1 MNLRRKRHAIFKGA
15 SLVVAAAN
23 LAIGVLCHYIWSG
36 EWGDPYLRD
45 ALLPT
50 GLLWPSAASVVTALT
65 YLLSL
70 DSRASRRPRFF
81 LFVLFASF
89 FLMISGYIMGSR
101 QVTLDNFPV
110 FIGAAVASLALA
122 GLFLFLESVLGGV
135 LTRMAGPLCRS
146 DKPAAGLWLQRL
158 GLAWRPGDGDSS
170 LNLGLAFAGLGRY
183 EEARPHI
190 ETAYDAGD
198 HSLPLVRALFHI
210 YLDAGEKARAAK
222 FAEMLYEAEP
232 SPDLFKRLIIL
243 WEETGQKRLLL
254 DTLDSLPAEER
265 AHYLEKMRDLAFE
278 LGDRDRIRDLAQ
290 EFERDGPPFTRA
302 KWCYSR
308 LLESDARDTAAL
320 RALLRLAKRVN
331 DWHHVGDLLEKLV
344 AIHPNDASLRRE
356 LLEHYRFQ
364 NEPDAAFRQLIMLVA
379 SGQATLAEKLEAA
392 EQHFAV
398 ADYDEVEKLISSDDE
413 LANHPRSLCLLAET
427 KLEMGLLEEAEELI
441 SQARELDP
449 DAETTVGLGSVE
461 AKIRAKILERDLEVF
476 AQRVEQ
482 NPGDLDLKFEY
493 FDRLAAAGKADLVVI
508 SLEDL
513 LAHQPSV
520 AQRVVKE
527 VEGYLGRH
535 GFEGRLARYLSDL
548 HAREG
553 RWDECFAV
561 FERMAGE
568 SLHPAEILRE
578 AAERI
583 LATVPDHVPS
593 LLALTRVSHETG
605 RHAEALACLD
615 RLAAAGFQITR
626 DMRLIEFESGLAVGD
641 LSRAAAAGSALLS
654 ETPDDKDLL
663 MRIAQME
670 ADLGRYDSAIR
681 HLKHARAV
689 HPDDHTIAL
698 LLRRVEDQRKSA
710 RMEEIRRRLET
721 HPRDDGLL
729 EELGDLH
736 HDFSQLNEAIV
747 AYQRAAHAR
756 PDNQV
761 ARAKL
766 GYVLARKEM
775 FSDAEETF
783 AEVILSVEQDDHV
796 QTRLKALFYKA
807 AEVAEDENQFDL
819 ALALYKRVFRVDA
832 GYRDVVTRIERLE
845 RLAKGKKA

>member
-1 MNLRRKRHAIFKGA
+1 
-15 SLVVAAAN
+15 
-23 LAIGVLCHYIWSG
+23 
-36 EWGDPYLRD
+36 
-45 ALLPT
+45 
-50 GLLWPSAASVVTALT
+50 
-65 YLLSL
+65 
-70 DSRASRRPRFF
+70 
-81 LFVLFASF
+81 
-89 FLMISGYIMGSR
+89 
-101 QVTLDNFPV
+101 
-110 FIGAAVASLALA
+110 
-122 GLFLFLESVLGGV
+122 
-135 LTRMAGPLCRS
+135 
-146 DKPAAGLWLQRL
+146 
-158 GLAWRPGDGDSS
+158 
-170 LNLGLAFAGLGRY
+170 
-183 EEARPHI
+183 
-190 ETAYDAGD
+190 
-198 HSLPLVRALFHI
+198 
-210 YLDAGEKARAAK
+210 
-222 FAEMLYEAEP
+222 
-232 SPDLFKRLIIL
+232 
-243 WEETGQKRLLL
+243 
-254 DTLDSLPAEER
+254 
-265 AHYLEKMRDLAFE
+265 
-278 LGDRDRIRDLAQ
+278 
-290 EFERDGPPFTRA
+290 
-302 KWCYSR
+302 
-308 LLESDARDTAAL
+308 
-320 RALLRLAKRVN
+320 
-331 DWHHVGDLLEKLV
+331 
-344 AIHPNDASLRRE
+344 LRRE

-398 ADYDEVEKLISSDDE
+398 ADYDEVEKLISGDDE
-413 LANHPRSLCLLAET
+413 LASHPRSLCLLAET

-461 AKIRAKILERDLEVF
+461 SKIRAKILERDLELF

-482 NPGDLDLKFEY
+482 NPGDIDLKFAY
-493 FDRLAAAGKADLVVI
+493 FDRLVAAGKADLVVI

-513 LAHQPSV
+513 LAHQP
-520 AQRVVKE
+520 ALAERVVSE

-535 GFEGRLARYLSDL
+535 GFEGRLARYLADL

-561 FERMAGE
+561 CERMAGE

-583 LATVPDHVPS
+583 LTTVPDHVPS

-605 RHAEALACLD
+605 RHAEALDCLD
-615 RLAAAGFQITR
+615 RLAAAGFAMTR
-626 DMRLIEFESGLAVGD
+626 EMRQIEFESGLAAGN

-670 ADLGRYDSAIR
+670 ADLGRYDSAIS

-698 LLRRVEDQRKSA
+698 FLRKVEDQRKSA

-783 AEVILSVEQDDHV
+783 AEVTLSVEQDDHV

-819 ALALYKRVFRVDA
+819 ALTLYKRVFRVDA

-845 RLAKGKKA
+845 RLAKGKKH